1 MLSFTLQVIL
11 LITAEIRRRKDSGA
25 LKVVVWLAYL
35 LADTTAVY
43 TLGHMSITSPASQD
57 QQLMAFWA
65 PFLLLHLGGQDN
77 ITAYS
82 IEDNRLW
89 LRHLQSFVIQV
100 IAAGYVLYQS
110 SIVARRTLFRPA
122 AILMF
127 VVGVVKYGERVCAL
141 QLACT
146 NNMSRKNYAPITW
159 TGSDD
164 DESPSSMGPYP
175 ETFRAHVLLDFPKQ
189 MLKGPLPIPP
199 EILESCEWEEMYGVA
214 EMQLSLMHD
223 VFYSKAELI
232 HTWYGYCIRV
242 FSLLATVA
250 ALLLFRRLI
259 SEEDGYRRADVTAT
273 YVLLAGAV
281 VLEITSV
288 LRAMFSTWTYGKLI
302 RRRRYCG
309 CVARALARLAL
320 IPLWF
325 RSHAVAMYEIC
336 RERAGIGASSRYW
349 SGTMGQHNLIYMC
362 SHCKDSRGSKMA
374 RWVGREDWW
383 NMLVYTSSVPVSPHI
398 SELLKKQVKQSHNVN
413 KENPDHIRNSRGRA
427 TLKRRRPEL
436 YEELRWSV
444 DSEFGVS
451 ILVWHI
457 ATHIYLSWY
466 ERKHTRR
473 LSQVTRELSNY
484 MMFLLAER
492 PYMLPDNVGRH
503 DYLGLCYILIHE
515 LQCSREDVLYLLQ
528 DHGDVVISGQR
539 EEAARE
545 FESNTTFDNACR
557 LGVKLI
563 SKEVE
568 TPDANMVEVISQVWV
583 ELLCY
588 ASYQCIPESHAR
600 QLSNGGEFT
609 TVVALLLEYMEYDI
623 LTFESVQD
631 RSEDSM
637 ASSDTVQDTCNS
649 VAGSV

>member
-1 MLSFTLQVIL
+1 MAPGLLEPLVVFWKEWGVLALVMLSFTLQVIL

-89 LRHLQSFVIQV
+89 LRHLQS
-100 IAAGYVLYQS
+100 
-110 SIVARRTLFRPA
+110 A

-146 NNMSRKNYAPITW
+146 NNMSRKNYPPITW

-250 ALLLFRRLI
+250 ALLLFHRL

-320 IPLWF
+320 VPLW
-325 RSHAVAMYEIC
+325 
-336 RERAGIGASSRYW
+336 YW
-349 SGTMGQHNLIYMC
+349 SGTMGQHNFIYMC

-398 SELLKKQVKQSHNVN
+398 SEILKKQVKQSHNVN

-427 TLKRRRPEL
+427 ALKSRPEL

-444 DSEFGVS
+444 DTGLGES

-466 ERKHTRR
+466 ERKHARR
-473 LSQVTRELSNY
+473 PHHLAQVIGKLSNY

-503 DYLGLCYILIHE
+503 GYLALCYILIHE
-515 LQCSREDVLYLLQ
+515 LQCLVEDLLSLLR
-528 DHGDVVISGQR
+528 DHGDAVISGQT
-539 EEAARE
+539 EDAARE
-545 FESNTTFDNACR
+545 IGSNTTFDNACR

-563 SKEVE
+563 TKELE
-568 TPDANMVEVISQVWV
+568 TPDANMMELISQVWV

-588 ASYQCIPESHAR
+588 SAYQCVSDSHAR

-637 ASSDTVQDTCNS
+637 ASSDTEPCTEYV
-649 VAGSV
+649 